1 MSENT
6 TICYCKGVTLGKV
19 LAAIENGASTLVEV
33 IDTTGAGS
41 GCGRCLDRIEAIIE
55 EKK

>member
-6 TICYCKGVTLGKV
+6 MICYCKGVTLGKV
-19 LAAIENGASTLVEV
+19 LAAIENGATTLVEV
-33 IDTTGAGS
+33 IDTTGAGT
-41 GCGRCLDRIEAIIE
+41 GCGRCIDRIESIIE

>member
-6 TICYCKGVTLGKV
+6 MICYCKGVTLGKV
-19 LAAIENGASTLVEV
+19 MAAIENGATTLTEV
-33 IDTTGAGS
+33 LDATGSGS
-41 GCGRCLDRIEAIIE
+41 GCGRCIDRIESIIE

>member
-6 TICYCKGVTLGKV
+6 MICYCKGVTLGKV
-19 LAAIENGASTLVEV
+19 LAAIENGATTLVEV

-41 GCGRCLDRIEAIIE
+41 GCGRCLDRIEAIINE
-55 EKK
+55 ER

>member
-6 TICYCKGVTLGKV
+6 MICYCKGVTLEKV
-19 LAAIENGASTLVEV
+19 LAAIDNGAKTVAEV
-33 IDTTGAGS
+33 IDITGAGS
-41 GCGRCLDRIEAIIE
+41 GCGRCVDRIEAVIE

>member
-6 TICYCKGVTLGKV
+6 MLCYCKGVTLGKV
-19 LAAIENGASTLVEV
+19 LAAIENGATTLVEV

-41 GCGRCLDRIEAIIE
+41 GCGRCLDRIEAIINE
-55 EKK
+55 ER

>member
-6 TICYCKGVTLGKV
+6 MICYCKGVTLGKV
-19 LAAIENGASTLVEV
+19 LAAIENGATTLVEV
-33 IDTTGAGS
+33 IDTTGAGT

>member
-6 TICYCKGVTLGKV
+6 MICYCKGVTLGKV
-19 LAAIENGASTLVEV
+19 LAAIENGATTLVEV

-41 GCGRCLDRIEAIIE
+41 ACERCVDRIKTIIE
-55 EKK
+55 KKK

>member
-6 TICYCKGVTLGKV
+6 MICYCKGVTLGKV
-19 LAAIENGASTLVEV
+19 LAAIENRATTLVEV